1 MQPIDLRVYKK
12 KLREEKR
19 AARKALDPDYKAELD
34 SGVAKNVRRLNEY
47 KSVSTLLVYVSTD
60 IEVSTRQIIENAW
73 EDGKRVAVP
82 RCVPNTREMEFFYID
97 SFDCLEKGSFSL
109 LEPKLTL
116 EKFENTADCL
126 MLVPAFTLDRNGY
139 RLGYGMGYYDR
150 FIAKFSGKTAGI
162 CYSQDICS
170 YMHHGR
176 YDRTVEVI
184 VTEKYIRTIVRYK
197 KFFEK

>member
-12 KLREEKR
+12 NLRNEKR
-19 AARKALDPDYKAELD
+19 AARLALTPEVKAELD

-73 EDGKRVAVP
+73 ADGKRVAVP

-97 SFDCLEKGSFSL
+97 SFDCLETGSFSL
-109 LEPKLTL
+109 QEPKPTL
-116 EKFENTADCL
+116 PKFENTADCL

-150 FIAKFSGKTAGI
+150 FIAKFLGKTAGI

-170 YMHHGR
+170 NMLHGR
-176 YDRTVEVI
+176 YDRSVNVI
-184 VTEKYIRTIVRYK
+184 VTEKYIRTIVRHK